1 MLSYLPKTEPHPDLI
16 VGLDTSDDAGVYRI
30 SDEMALVQSVDY
42 FTPIVDNPYD
52 FGRIAAANALSDIYA
67 MGGTPI
73 TVMNLVG
80 FPIYKLDRKI
90 LAEIL
95 RGGAQ
100 KVQEAGATLIGGHSI
115 DDVDPKFGMAV
126 TGVIHPQKV
135 WANSTAKPGDALIL
149 TKPIGMG
156 ITSKAIK
163 EGVATPEEIAE
174 AVKWM
179 AMLNKY
185 AADVA
190 HRYPV
195 SAVTDVT
202 GFGLLGHALE
212 MVQGAG
218 VGLELYAS
226 REPVLDGTRRLADS
240 GLIPSG
246 SKRSKAFV
254 KDHID
259 FEPTLDDLT
268 RSIFADAV
276 TSGGLLVAL
285 PEVYATEFLHEVR
298 QAGMEKSEWIGKFTE
313 TSPNRIKVWQVKC

>member
-1 MLSYLPKTEPHPDLI
+1 MPATEPHPDLV
-16 VGLDTSDDAGVYRI
+16 VGLETSDDAGVYRL
-30 SDEMALVQSVDY
+30 SDELALVQSVDY
-42 FTPIVDNPYD
+42 FTPIVDDPYD

-67 MGGTPI
+67 MGGKPI

-95 RGGAQ
+95 RGGAD
-100 KVQEAGATLIGGHSI
+100 KVREAGATLVGGHSI
-115 DDVDPKFGMAV
+115 DDVDPKFGMSV
-126 TGVIHPQKV
+126 TGVIDPRKV
-135 WANSTAKPGDALIL
+135 WTNSTAKPGDALII

-163 EGVATPEEIAE
+163 EAQSTPEEIEE

-185 AADVA
+185 AAEVA

-195 SAVTDVT
+195 HAVTDVT

-212 MVQGAG
+212 MVQGSG
-218 VGLELYAS
+218 LGLELYAS
-226 REPVLDGTRRLADS
+226 RIPILSGVRRHAES

-246 SKRSKAFV
+246 SKRNMAYV
-254 KDHID
+254 KEHID
-259 FEPTLDDLT
+259 FAEGIAEMTK
-268 RSIFADAV
+268 SIFADAV

-285 PEVYATEFLHEVR
+285 PEEFAASFLEEVR
-298 QAGMEKSEWIGKFTE
+298 QAGMERSEWIGQFMNVSSGNIIVRNE
-313 TSPNRIKVWQVKC
+313 

>member
-1 MLSYLPKTEPHPDLI
+1 MI
-16 VGLDTSDDAGVYRI
+16 VGLETSDDAGVYRLN
-30 SDEMALVQSVDY
+30 DDLALVQSVDY
-42 FTPIVDNPYD
+42 FTPIVDDPYD

-67 MGGTPI
+67 MGGKPI

-95 RGGAQ
+95 RGGAE
-100 KVQEAGATLIGGHSI
+100 KVREAGATLIGGHSI
-115 DDVDPKFGMAV
+115 DDVDPKFGMSV
-126 TGVIHPQKV
+126 TGVIDPRKI
-135 WANSTAKPGDALIL
+135 WTNSTAKPGDALII

-163 EGVATPEEIAE
+163 EAKSTPEEVAE

-190 HRYPV
+190 HRYPI

-212 MVQGAG
+212 MVQGSG
-218 VGLELYAS
+218 YGLELHAA
-226 REPVLDGTRRLADS
+226 RVPVLAGARHHAQS

-246 SKRSKAFV
+246 SKRNMAYVEDKV
-254 KDHID
+254 D
-259 FEPTLDDLT
+259 FEDSIDDIT
-268 RSIFADAV
+268 KSILADAV

-285 PEVYATEFLHEVR
+285 PEEYADSFLQEVR
-298 QAGMEKSEWIGKFTE
+298 QAGMERSERIGKFVDH
-313 TSPNRIKVWQVKC
+313 SSGRIKVFSD

>member
-1 MLSYLPKTEPHPDLI
+1 MPVAEPHPDLI
-16 VGLDTSDDAGVYRI
+16 VGLETSDDAGVYRLR
-30 SDEMALVQSVDY
+30 DDLALVQSVDY
-42 FTPIVDNPYD
+42 FTPIVDDPYD

-95 RGGAQ
+95 RGGAD
-100 KVQEAGATLIGGHSI
+100 KVKEAGATLVGGHSI
-115 DDVDPKFGMAV
+115 DDVDPKYGLAV
-126 TGVIHPQKV
+126 TGLLDPHHV
-135 WANSTAKPGDALIL
+135 WTNSTAKPGDALIL

-163 EGVATPEEIAE
+163 EGVAEDEEIAE
-174 AVKWM
+174 AVRWM

-202 GFGLLGHALE
+202 GFGLLGHSLE

-226 REPVLDGTRRLADS
+226 RVPVLNGARRHAEA
-240 GLIPSG
+240 GFVPSG
-246 SKRSKAFV
+246 SKRNMAYV
-254 KDHID
+254 KEHVDFADGID
-259 FEPTLDDLT
+259 DVT
-268 RSIFADAV
+268 RSILADAV
-276 TSGGLLVAL
+276 TSGGLLVAI
-285 PEVYATEFLHEVR
+285 PEAHADSFLREVR
-298 QAGMEKSEWIGKFTE
+298 QAGTTRSEWIGQFSD
-313 TSPNRIKVWQVKC
+313 TSAGKIRVI

>member
-1 MLSYLPKTEPHPDLI
+1 MPIVEEPHPDLL
-16 VGLDTSDDAGVYRI
+16 VGLENSDDAGVYRLRDDLAI
-30 SDEMALVQSVDY
+30 VQSVDY
-42 FTPIVDNPYD
+42 FTPIVDDPYD

-80 FPIYKLDRKI
+80 FPIDKLDRKI

-95 RGGAQ
+95 RGGSD

-126 TGVIHPQKV
+126 TGVIDPRRV
-135 WANSTAKPGDALIL
+135 WTNSTAKPGDALIL

-179 AMLNKY
+179 AMLNQY

-202 GFGLLGHALE
+202 GFGLLGHAFE
-212 MVQGAG
+212 MVQGSG
-218 VGLELYAS
+218 VGLELYAE
-226 REPVLDGTRRLADS
+226 RVPVLDGTRRHAEA
-240 GLIPSG
+240 GLVPSG
-246 SKRSKAFV
+246 SKRNLAYV
-254 KDHID
+254 KEHVEFAADID
-259 FEPTLDDLT
+259 GMM
-268 RSIFADAV
+268 RSILADAV

-285 PEVYATEFLHEVR
+285 PADKADDFLRDVR
-298 QAGMEKSEWIGKFTE
+298 AAGMDQSARIGLFTAPDAAA
-313 TSPNRIKVWQVKC
+313 SIRVY